1 MEEQE
6 FIIFDNNIR
15 RTGVINK
22 SGQYGAT
29 ENSQSQDRRSYSVQD
44 KHNDRLSI
52 REAPLQSEES
62 FSQKRGKSLAE
73 RSFAEEVQKTGINT
87 LNQNLVFDHK
97 LKEKINVQK
106 G

>member
-1 MEEQE
+1 MS
-6 FIIFDNNIR
+6 D
-15 RTGVINK
+15 
-22 SGQYGAT
+22 
-29 ENSQSQDRRSYSVQD
+29 
-44 KHNDRLSI
+44 
-52 REAPLQSEES
+52 ES
-62 FSQKRGKSLAE
+62 FYQKRGKSLAE